1 MEQAVKIEGRIAS
14 YTVLKDSISVQFI
27 CTGTDS
33 VATEKLLSIKD
44 KTEHFTIGNM
54 GTTGSVKSVNLR
66 KVIHFLLHLP
76 RTVYV
81 AKNLFTLMESDI
93 VPVMVN
99 SSQEQKLLCLLNKA
113 AIIKGVSQPELLH
126 ELTSFTGKNGKPV
139 AGKDTICNLSPRF
152 QEVVISKLFRI
163 IKTNEEGNHVRGNQ
177 ELVERRG
184 DQQQSQRGNSGITQG
199 AEHHLD

>member
-1 MEQAVKIEGRIAS
+1 
-14 YTVLKDSISVQFI
+14 
-27 CTGTDS
+27 
-33 VATEKLLSIKD
+33 
-44 KTEHFTIGNM
+44 M

-76 RTVYV
+76 RTIYV

-113 AIIKGVSQPELLH
+113 AIIKGVSQQELLH
-126 ELTSFTGKNGKPV
+126 ELTTFTGKNGKTV
-139 AGKDTICNLSPRF
+139 AGKDTICNLSLRF

-163 IKTNEEGNHVRGNQ
+163 IKTNEEGDHVRDNQ
-177 ELVERRG
+177 ELGERG

-199 AEHHLD
+199 A